1 MPHTLLS
8 SHVLGLHRARAVE
21 AMIHRC
27 VVQHAVNTTLPG
39 GRVTSQFVDSLSA
52 AARSLLTLL
61 LGREEQETLRAG
73 RRDIGTLYRVVLP
86 AGTAVSAESRLIV
99 SGSTDTG
106 RRPVAWTKT
115 LMVEAIEP
123 PDHAHEVT
131 RRVLATEVLVI

>member
-39 GRVTSQFVDSLSA
+39 GRVTSQFVDSLTTACRLS
-52 AARSLLTLL
+52 L